1 MSNLFE
7 IATKKKYRFP
17 YKGIINIED
26 MWDLSVEELDSIYKA
41 LTRKAKKNKEESLLA
56 KKSEG
61 EQDIDNMIELVKYIV
76 SVKQQEAADRI
87 LAAQKRERNQEI
99 MGIIKDKEKQKL
111 KDASIEDLY
120 KMLEEKKENP

>member
-7 IATKKKYRFP
+7 IATRKKYRFP

-26 MWDLSVEELDSIYKA
+26 MWDLSVEELDSIDKA
-41 LTRKAKKNKEESLLA
+41 LTREAKKNKEESLLA

-61 EQDIDNMIELVKYIV
+61 EQDIDNMIELVKHIV

-87 LAAQKRERNQEI
+87 LAAQKRERNQI
-99 MGIIKDKEKQKL
+99 MG
-111 KDASIEDLY
+111 Y
-120 KMLEEKKENP
+120 

>member
-7 IATKKKYRFP
+7 IATRKKYRFP

-41 LTRKAKKNKEESLLA
+41 LTREAKKNKEESLLA

-61 EQDIDNMIELVKYIV
+61 EQDIDNMIELVKHIV

>member
-99 MGIIKDKEKQKL
+99 MGIIKDKENQKL

>member
-7 IATKKKYRFP
+7 IATRKKYRFP

-26 MWDLSVEELDSIYKA
+26 MWDLSVEELDSIYKV
-41 LTRKAKKNKEESLLA
+41 LTREAKKNKEESLLA

-61 EQDIDNMIELVKYIV
+61 EQDIDNMIELVKHIV

>member
-7 IATKKKYRFP
+7 IATRKKYRFP
-17 YKGIINIED
+17 YKGIINSED

-41 LTRKAKKNKEESLLA
+41 LTREVKKNKEESLLA

-61 EQDIDNMIELVKYIV
+61 EQDIDNMIELVKHIV

-87 LAAQKRERNQEI
+87 IAAQNRERNQEI